1 MGASK
6 VCIVCS
12 GSKKESLRN
21 KMAKS
26 NYKSRDYYNRESE
39 GLRQRRLKEESRW
52 RFNPNQEPKTEDDL
66 YEDDFED
73 LEY

>member
-1 MGASK
+1 
-6 VCIVCS
+6 
-12 GSKKESLRN
+12 
-21 KMAKS
+21 MAKS
-26 NYKSRDYYNRESE
+26 NYKSQDYYNRESE

-66 YEDDFED
+66 DEDDFED